1 MVVSLQRNLQSLR
14 ILTLEGGPLV
24 TKAGSWLD
32 PEFLE
37 KDQMRRSKA
46 ETTVSTRAQLD
57 MLSLKGLNLSGTE
70 LEPFLRILFN
80 TDPWS
85 TFDVSGLRRLEITF
99 SIYSNHLMDYGSL
112 LKTVGSTLRHLEL
125 SLKTDESIRQWLI
138 VYVTRMMAEVPVLTG
153 FRDVVKQLRQ
163 LQFFSLTCEDSLPAI
178 HNIIDHLSLLSSLE
192 DVQITLITP
201 GLDLMLLTPNFDA
214 SLASIIDANAGM
226 NTITIRFQYHFES
239 ISYIQ
244 RGVSLLEEV
253 PGVVDTSGTGIL
265 EEYLPLTSKMV
276 SVRLLRAFGT

>member
-1 MVVSLQRNLQSLR
+1 M
-14 ILTLEGGPLV
+14 
-24 TKAGSWLD
+24 
-32 PEFLE
+32 
-37 KDQMRRSKA
+37 
-46 ETTVSTRAQLD
+46 
-57 MLSLKGLNLSGTE
+57 
-70 LEPFLRILFN
+70 
-80 TDPWS
+80 
-85 TFDVSGLRRLEITF
+85 
-99 SIYSNHLMDYGSL
+99 
-112 LKTVGSTLRHLEL
+112 
-125 SLKTDESIRQWLI
+125 
-138 VYVTRMMAEVPVLTG
+138 YVTRMMAEVPVLTG

-253 PGVVDTSGTGIL
+253 PGVVDTSSTGIL

-276 SVRLLRAFGT
+276 SVRLLRALGSYDANPRPEEWETME